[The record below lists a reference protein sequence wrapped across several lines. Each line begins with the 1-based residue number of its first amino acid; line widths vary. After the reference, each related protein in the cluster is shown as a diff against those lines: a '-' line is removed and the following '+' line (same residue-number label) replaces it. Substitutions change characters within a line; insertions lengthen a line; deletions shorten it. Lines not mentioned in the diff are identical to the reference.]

1 MGYETRLIFMEK
13 SSINGWCK
21 VIAEIEMG
29 KIAYDNVGKL
39 IEKLTKETKKKY
51 CKEAYQILNKIKKA
65 TNKEKYRQERKIV
78 KLVPYFYT
86 INSEKPIYDDKYD
99 DLLLITDLQ
108 TFKDAIT
115 LDQKKIIKEEGKGY
129 RRFDM
134 ALAIIDQLMNKDNW
148 SENIEVILWGH

>member
-13 SSINGWCK
+13 SSINGWCR
-21 VIAEIEMG
+21 VIAELEMG
-29 KIAYDNVGKL
+29 NIDCDNVGKL
-39 IEKLTKETKKKY
+39 IEKLTKEIKKKY
-51 CKEAYQILNKIKKA
+51 RKEAYQILNKLKKA
-65 TNKEKYRQERKIV
+65 TNKEKYRLERKIV

-99 DLLLITDLQ
+99 TLLLITDLQ
-108 TFKDAIT
+108 TLKDAIT
-115 LDQKKIIKEEGKGY
+115 ADQKKMIKEDGKGY

-134 ALAIIDQLMNKDNW
+134 TLAIIDQLMNKDNW